1 MFRRPG
7 TTVLSSKIG
16 RAGQP
21 ELGRAMLHPAHA
33 DQVLR
38 LLANVAEGR
47 RDLDERESRIPTS
60 HYTSA
65 ARFEAERAVLFRRQP
80 VILASPRQLAEPGAC
95 LTHDALGL
103 PLLLVRDRAGE
114 LRAFLNVCRH
124 RGTRLVDDQ
133 GVCHKKALLCPYH
146 HWMYALDGQLIRM
159 PLADEGFPG
168 LDRAERGLVRLPLE
182 VRHGL
187 VWLVPD
193 PKASIDLDA
202 HLGGLGDELEALG
215 LSTQRFYRQGSTRC
229 QANWKL
235 IIDAFSEAYHIRRLH
250 QETLGG
256 FFADCQAVM
265 DRAGRHLRA
274 SVGRS
279 AIEEARD
286 LAEVERDPRD
296 YVTFTYYLFPNSI
309 LVFSPDYV
317 THLGF
322 FPQSADETIVVDTM
336 LVPHDPVSEEEDRHW
351 GRSFDL
357 IDGQVFNQ
365 EDYRV
370 AEQGQIGLCS
380 GANDELIVGRLE
392 KGVRIFHE
400 ILDEALAEAEG

>member
-1 MFRRPG
+1 
-7 TTVLSSKIG
+7 
-16 RAGQP
+16 
-21 ELGRAMLHPAHA
+21 MLHPAHA
-33 DQVLR
+33 DQVRR
-38 LLANVAEGR
+38 LLAYVAEGR
-47 RDLDERESRIPTS
+47 RELDEREGRIPTS
-60 HYTSA
+60 RYTCA
-65 ARFEAERAVLFRRQP
+65 ERFEAERAALFRRHP
-80 VILASPRQLAEPGAC
+80 VILGSDGQLAEPGAC

-103 PLLLVRDRAGE
+103 PILLVRDRAGE

-124 RGTRLVDDQ
+124 RGTRLVDDD

-168 LDRAERGLVRLPLE
+168 FDRAERGLVRLPLE

-193 PKASIDLDA
+193 AKASIDLDA
-202 HLGGLGDELEALG
+202 HLGGVGDELEALG
-215 LSTQRFYRQGSTRC
+215 LGTHRFYRQGATRC

-235 IIDAFSEAYHIRRLH
+235 IVEAFSEAYHIRRLH
-250 QETLGG
+250 KETLGG

-274 SVGRS
+274 SVGRA

-286 LAEVERDPRD
+286 LAEVERDPHN

-317 THLGF
+317 THLGL
-322 FPQSADETIVVDTM
+322 FPQSADETIVIDTM
-336 LVPHDPVSEEEDRHW
+336 LVPHEPVSDEEDQHW
-351 GRSFDL
+351 ARSYDL
-357 IDGQVFNQ
+357 ISGQVFRQ
-365 EDYRV
+365 EDYRI
-370 AEQGQIGLCS
+370 AEQGQIGMRS
-380 GANDELIVGRLE
+380 GANDELIVGRVE

-400 ILDEALAEAEG
+400 IVDEALAEATG